1 MSLLFGDDPKTL
13 NLLSIGER
21 GVGKT
26 VFLVG
31 SYTESNHR
39 YEGDQPQKRWFDCDD
54 HDAHKNIQGVLNYI
68 AQTGHYPLP
77 P

>member
-39 YEGDQPQKRWFDCDD
+39 YEGDQP
-54 HDAHKNIQGVLNYI
+54 KNDGLTVTITVLI
-68 AQTGHYPLP
+68 KISKGS
-77 P
+77 